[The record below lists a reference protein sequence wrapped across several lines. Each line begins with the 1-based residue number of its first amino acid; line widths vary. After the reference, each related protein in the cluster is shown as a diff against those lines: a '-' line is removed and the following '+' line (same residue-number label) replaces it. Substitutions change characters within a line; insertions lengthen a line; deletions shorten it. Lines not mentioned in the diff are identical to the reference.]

1 MAGDIVWVED
11 NESRT
16 ATIVRV
22 GRKATSTYVKSWKL
36 FGSSDDTAIH
46 DDINNELTMKALF
59 WNYPGDASGNSRLQA
74 DSYTLEYLG
83 GEAWHL
89 TVSYSKEGA
98 EDDEQDEPIRRSRS
112 FDTSG
117 GQEHITQ
124 AIAGKVSEKGKAS
137 NVTDG
142 DNVIGFDGQNVNGVD
157 IIVPQLAWQENYE
170 VPSSYVKADYIKKVS
185 QASGT
190 TNNGDFRGFKK
201 GEVLF
206 LGCSGSQEW
215 DKEKGDGPWALTYK
229 FSVSPNA
236 GSGETLGPLKVG
248 EIDGIEKKGH
258 EYLNTYYED
267 DVRDNKIW
275 KVPKIVW
282 VHQVY
287 RESNFADLG
296 IGTDTTGL

>member
-1 MAGDIVWVED
+1 MAITWVED

-16 ATIVRV
+16 ATIVRP
-22 GRKATSTYVKSWKL
+22 GRKATSTYVKSWKI
-36 FGSSDDTAIH
+36 FGSSDDTAVH
-46 DDINNELTMKALF
+46 NDIVQQLNVRALY
-59 WNYPGDASGNSRLQA
+59 WSYPPGGGQLQA

-83 GEAWHL
+83 GDAWHL
-89 TVSYSKEGA
+89 TVNYSKEGV
-98 EDDEQDEPIRRSRS
+98 EDEEQTGPIRRSRS

-124 AIAGKVSEKGKAS
+124 AIAGKVSEKGKTP
-137 NVTDG
+137 NLTDG
-142 DNVIGFDGQNVNGVD
+142 DKVIGFDGQNVNGVD
-157 IIVPQLAWQENYE
+157 IIVPQLSWQENYE
-170 VPSSYVKADYIKKVS
+170 VPSSYVKAEYIKKVS

-190 TNNGDFRGFKK
+190 TNNGEFRGFKA

-206 LGCSGSQEW
+206 LGCSGSQDW
-215 DKEKGDGPWALTYK
+215 DREKGDGPWALSYK
-229 FSVSPNA
+229 FAVSPNA
-236 GSGETLGPLKVG
+236 GADQTLPALTIG
-248 EIDGIEKKGH
+248 EIVNIEKKGH

-296 IGTDTTGL
+296 IGTGMTGL

>member
-1 MAGDIVWVED
+1 MAIQWVED

-16 ATIVRV
+16 ATIVRP

-36 FGSSDDTAIH
+36 FGSSDDTAVH
-46 DDINNELTMKALF
+46 NDIVDQLNVRNLY
-59 WNYPGDASGNSRLQA
+59 WNYPPGGGQLQA

-83 GEAWHL
+83 GDAWHL
-89 TVSYSKEGA
+89 TVNYSKEGV
-98 EDDEQDEPIRRSRS
+98 EDEEQTGPIRRSRS

-124 AIAGKVSEKGKAS
+124 AIAGKVSEKGKTP
-137 NVTDG
+137 NLTDG
-142 DNVIGFDGQNVNGVD
+142 DKVIGFDGQNVNGVD
-157 IIVPQLAWQENYE
+157 IIVPQLSWQENYE
-170 VPSSYVKADYIKKVS
+170 VPSSYVKAEYIKKVS

-190 TNNGDFRGFKK
+190 TNNGEFRGFKA

-206 LGCSGSQEW
+206 LGCSGSQDW
-215 DKEKGDGPWALTYK
+215 DKDKGDGPWALSYK
-229 FSVSPNA
+229 FAVSPNA
-236 GSGETLGPLKVG
+236 GQGQTLPALTIG
-248 EIDGIEKKGH
+248 EIEYIEKKGH

-296 IGTDTTGL
+296 IGTGMTGL

>member
-1 MAGDIVWVED
+1 MAIQWVED

-16 ATIVRV
+16 ATIVRP
-22 GRKATSTYVKSWKL
+22 GRKATSTYVKSWKI
-36 FGSSDDTAIH
+36 FGSSDDTAVH
-46 DDINNELTMKALF
+46 NDIVQQLNVRALY
-59 WNYPGDASGNSRLQA
+59 WSYPPGGGQLQA

-83 GEAWHL
+83 GDAWHL
-89 TVSYSKEGA
+89 TVNYSKEGV
-98 EDDEQDEPIRRSRS
+98 EDEEQTGPIRRSRS

-124 AIAGKVSEKGKAS
+124 AIAGKVSEKGKTP
-137 NVTDG
+137 NLTDG
-142 DNVIGFDGQNVNGVD
+142 DKVIGFDGQNVNGVD
-157 IIVPQLAWQENYE
+157 IIVPQLSWQENYE
-170 VPSSYVKADYIKKVS
+170 VPSSYVKAEYIKKVS

-190 TNNGDFRGFKK
+190 TNNGEFRGFKA

-206 LGCSGSQEW
+206 LGCSGSQDW
-215 DKEKGDGPWALTYK
+215 DREKGDGPWALSYK
-229 FSVSPNA
+229 FAVSPNA
-236 GSGETLGPLKVG
+236 GADQTLPALTIG
-248 EIDGIEKKGH
+248 EIVNIEKKGH

-296 IGTDTTGL
+296 IGTGMTGL